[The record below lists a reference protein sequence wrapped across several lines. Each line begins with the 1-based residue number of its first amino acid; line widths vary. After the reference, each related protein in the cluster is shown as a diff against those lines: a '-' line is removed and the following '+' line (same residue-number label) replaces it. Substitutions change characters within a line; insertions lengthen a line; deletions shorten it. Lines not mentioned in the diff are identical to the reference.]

1 MPRRATSAP
10 TAAFSGPAIRN
21 AAVAPASLLRAD
33 CRCGA
38 RRAGCARS
46 SRGLEFARARVEMKS
61 VESVVHLR
69 REHPRRMRYLL
80 PAHIWALVRPYGL
93 EPRPGEAGR
102 VRPDA
107 GRPD

>member
-1 MPRRATSAP
+1 
-10 TAAFSGPAIRN
+10 
-21 AAVAPASLLRAD
+21 
-33 CRCGA
+33 
-38 RRAGCARS
+38 
-46 SRGLEFARARVEMKS
+46 MKS